1 MPNFRFR
8 AKDAT
13 GRTQAGATDAPSA
26 AALADDLRGRG
37 WLILEIAQQAGQNR
51 TPRTFYIRSVRSIDV
66 EVSLQQIASMLRG
79 GVTLLAALQTVIRQA
94 PRRAMAAA
102 WQGVS
107 EDVQEGSSLADA
119 MADRRCFSQL
129 VVQLVRIGEQ
139 TGTLE
144 QVLDRAAR
152 TLESRRILKANALTA
167 LTYPMLVLAAA
178 MGVTSFMILY
188 LIPQLETFLESL
200 GRTLPP
206 TTQFLLD
213 VSHVVNTYWIQALI
227 LIVTLIVGFI
237 AFYRWPQ
244 GRAMVDHALLRI
256 PVIGRILRLSG
267 TAGFSKAMGVL
278 ISSGITILES
288 LRTAEGLMMNHRLS
302 STVALARQAVLNG
315 GSLAEPLSRPGAFMP
330 MLGGMVEVGETA
342 GSLED
347 SFDEVAS
354 FHEHQLQSAIKRLSV
369 IIEPAI
375 VVVVGG
381 IVGFVYVSFFQA
393 LYAGA
398 AG

>member
-37 WLILEIAQQAGQNR
+37 WLILEIAQQAGQR
-51 TPRTFYIRSVRSIDV
+51 RAQRTFHVRSIRSIDV

-79 GVTLLAALQTVIRQA
+79 GVTLLAALRTVIRQA
-94 PRRAMAAA
+94 TRPAMAAA

-119 MADRRCFSQL
+119 MAERRCFNRL

-152 TLESRRILKANALTA
+152 TLESRRILRANALTA
-167 LTYPMLVLAAA
+167 LTYPMIVLAAA
-178 MGVTSFMILY
+178 IAVTAFMVLY
-188 LIPQLETFLESL
+188 LIPKLEVFLEAL

-213 VSHVVNTYWIQALI
+213 VSHAVNTYWAQFTI
-227 LIVTLIVGFI
+227 LIVTAVVGFI

-256 PVIGRILRLSG
+256 PVVGHILRLSG

-278 ISSGITILES
+278 IGSGITILES
-288 LRTAEGLMMNHRLS
+288 LRTAEGLMANHRLS
-302 STVALARQAVLNG
+302 STVAQARQAVLNG
-315 GSLAEPLSRPGAFMP
+315 GSLAEPLSRRGAFMP
-330 MLGGMVEVGETA
+330 MLGSMVEVGETA

-347 SFDEVAS
+347 SFEEVAA

-369 IIEPAI
+369 IIEPVI